1 VSKALGVEIKL
12 AMVLLLHVEHQ
23 LSLPMGIDKEIN
35 HRILARRGAEVE
47 IHEELVDIHI
57 V

>member
-47 IHEELVDIHI
+47 IHE
-57 V
+57 